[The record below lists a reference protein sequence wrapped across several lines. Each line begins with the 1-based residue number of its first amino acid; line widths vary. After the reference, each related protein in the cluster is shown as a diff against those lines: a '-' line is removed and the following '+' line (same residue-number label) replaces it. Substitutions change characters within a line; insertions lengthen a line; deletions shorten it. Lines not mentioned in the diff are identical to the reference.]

1 MIVLIQVTGNMV
13 TAIALPRGLGWRVVL
28 IGTLSILA
36 SCSSATERASQANG
50 RYQAA
55 MAAGDLM
62 RARRAALEA
71 TRARDDV
78 ADYWIAL
85 GGTQM
90 ALKNYAGAFD
100 AYTRAVE
107 LDRTNLT
114 ALQTLA
120 DLAWLSGQTDK
131 AEQYVDQID
140 LLQPVS
146 PATLTTRGYIALKRN
161 KFDDAVKRAD
171 QILDINPDSINAAV
185 LKARALDGAG
195 RGREGAELLEH
206 ILAQGSTDQG
216 VMETLLL
223 IYQHADDK
231 PNILRM
237 RARLASMFPDDE
249 RRVLD
254 LAKAQF
260 DMGQSAAATDTTI
273 RLARN
278 DPGPD
283 EFAEI
288 LRLWLQYLPKA
299 DALEHANSLSPRVGG
314 SQRINLARF
323 FIEAGRPAEA
333 IKLMAA
339 DGQLP
344 VSAANADQVA
354 VVAHAIDAEGR
365 HKDAEKFF
373 NAVLQF
379 DPTNILALR
388 GRTDM
393 YLSTRQYDLA
403 IPDAQRLVSENPA
416 SAEDRLR
423 LAAIYRRQGNLSAA
437 TRVYWTAFNDLQ
449 SNPLIFTT
457 LKRFL
462 FENGQKE
469 AIAGLERSYK
479 LQQQQELA
487 QQS

>member
-1 MIVLIQVTGNMV
+1 MV
-13 TAIALPRGLGWRVVL
+13 TAIGLPRGLRWRLAL
-28 IGTLSILA
+28 IGFLSVLV
-36 SCSSATERASQANG
+36 SCSSATEKASQANA

-55 MAAGDLM
+55 MAAGDLKQ
-62 RARRAALEA
+62 ARRAAAQA

-90 ALKNYAGAFD
+90 ALKDYAGAFD

-107 LDRTNLT
+107 LDRTNVT

-171 QILDINPDSINAAV
+171 QILGINPDSINAAV

-195 RGREGAELLEH
+195 RGREGAEILER
-206 ILAQGSTDQG
+206 ILSQGSADQG
-216 VMETLLL
+216 VLETLLV
-223 IYQHADDK
+223 IYRHADDK
-231 PNILRM
+231 PDILRI
-237 RARLASMFPDDE
+237 RARLAAMFPDDS
-249 RRVLD
+249 RRALD
-254 LAKAQF
+254 LAEAEF
-260 DMGQSAAATDTTI
+260 SAGQTSAATEVTT
-273 RLARN
+273 RLAQA

-288 LRLWLQYLPKA
+288 LRLWLRFLPKA
-299 DALEHANSLSPRVGG
+299 DALTLAAKLTPSAGG

-323 FIEAGRPAEA
+323 LIEAGNPAEA
-333 IKLMAA
+333 IKLIAT

-354 VVAHAIDAEGR
+354 VLAHALDAEGQ
-365 HKDAEKFF
+365 HAKAEKLF
-373 NAVLQF
+373 NAVLNF

-393 YLSTRQYDLA
+393 YLATRRYPLA
-403 IPDAQRLVSENPA
+403 IPDAQRLVAENPA
-416 SAEDRLR
+416 SAEDRVR
-423 LAAIYRRQGNLSAA
+423 LAAIYRRQGNAA
-437 TRVYWTAFNDLQ
+437 AAAQVYWTAFNDLQ
-449 SNPLIFTT
+449 SNPLIFQT

-462 FENGQKE
+462 FQNGQKS